1 MSRVAASILAVILL
15 VLPQPTTAQRNEREV
30 VEMLTK
36 ASTSIFDRAK
46 AKPSTEAATLVREFI
61 EQGANLL
68 VSDKRTS
75 DRDLSAAV
83 DLVRRFSSEMVKQGV
98 RQGDGTVQLGEKS
111 FAAAQ
116 RSLCP
121 LYPFC

>member
-1 MSRVAASILAVILL
+1 MQRVALLTILTAIVFPSPAV
-15 VLPQPTTAQRNEREV
+15 AQRSEREV
-30 VEMLTK
+30 SEMLTK
-36 ASTSIFDRAK
+36 AATSVFERAK
-46 AKPSTEAATLVREFI
+46 AKPSTDAATLVREFI

-83 DLVRRFSSEMVKQGV
+83 ELIGRFSAEMVKKGV
-98 RQGDGTVQLGEKS
+98 RQGDGTLQIGEDA